1 TSGSVLSGSNSP
13 PPARTPAGAR
23 TRGMRL
29 NVGAGSSVAEPP
41 PWELH
46 RYGSDLRPSVPTN
59 WSPGP
64 SGELIRQRGFRPSLL
79 FLPGSPHPPTP
90 VLFSICLT
98 AGGPGDRCFA
108 EVGENLDAESRLA

>member
-1 TSGSVLSGSNSP
+1 MSGSVLSGSNSP
-13 PPARTPAGAR
+13 PPARTPGGAR

-29 NVGAGSSVAEPP
+29 NVGAGSAVAEPP

-64 SGELIRQRGFRPSLL
+64 LGELIRQRGFRPSLL
-79 FLPGSPHPPTP
+79 FLPGSPPPPPPPPRRRTRRTP
-90 VLFSICLT
+90 PPPHTTTHALSLPKKKKKKKI
-98 AGGPGDRCFA
+98 
-108 EVGENLDAESRLA
+108 